1 VSETR
6 GAGCAEARERL
17 DDYVEGALE
26 GEERERVAAH
36 LTACTACRAEAEG
49 LASLLAEAAALP
61 REIRPPRDLWSGID
75 ARLEDAT
82 VAAPIPSAR
91 RPATGLPRWA
101 LAAAALALVL
111 VTAAVSSL
119 LTRRWDEAMALKVR
133 GAADGVEATA
143 PGTEPGATPADEP
156 GDEEARFLAASREL
170 LEGLEAQD
178 LTPETMA
185 IVRRNIAVIDAAIAE
200 LHVALRKD
208 PGNGELTRMLLATY
222 QRKIDLLEQAARAG
236 EG

>member
-1 VSETR
+1 V
-6 GAGCAEARERL
+6 RERL
-17 DDYVEGALE
+17 NDYAEGALE

-36 LTACTACRAEAEG
+36 LGTCAECRAEAEG

-61 REIRPPRDLWSGID
+61 REIHPPRDLWPGID
-75 ARLEDAT
+75 ARLDDAT
-82 VAAPIPSAR
+82 VPHLDDLRVR
-91 RPATGLPRWA
+91 RPGAGLPPWA

-111 VTAAVSSL
+111 VSAAASSL
-119 LTRRWDEAMALKVR
+119 LTRRWDEAMAHKVR
-133 GAADGVEATA
+133 RAGDGAAVTA
-143 PGTEPGATPADEP
+143 SGTEAGPAV

-170 LEGLEAQD
+170 LEGLESQD
-178 LTPETMA
+178 LSPETMA
-185 IVRRNIAVIDAAIAE
+185 IVRRNLTVIDAAIAE
-200 LHVALRKD
+200 LQVALRKD

>member
-1 VSETR
+1 VSEKR
-6 GAGCAEARERL
+6 GAGCAEVRERL

-26 GEERERVAAH
+26 GEERGRVAAH
-36 LTACTACRAEAEG
+36 VAACAACRAEAEG

-75 ARLEDAT
+75 ARLWDAT
-82 VAAPIPSAR
+82 VGGPVLSAR
-91 RPATGLPRWA
+91 RPAAGLPRWA
-101 LAAAALALVL
+101 LAAAALALV
-111 VTAAVSSL
+111 VVSAAVSSL
-119 LTRRWDEAMALKVR
+119 LTRRWDEAIAHKVR
-133 GAADGVEATA
+133 RAGGGVEATA
-143 PGTEPGATPADEP
+143 PGTESGTAV

-200 LHVALRKD
+200 LHAALRED

>member
-1 VSETR
+1 MSETR
-6 GAGCAEARERL
+6 EAGCAEARERL

-36 LTACTACRAEAEG
+36 LETCAECRAEAEG
-49 LASLLAEAAALP
+49 LASLLAEAAGLP
-61 REIRPPRDLWSGID
+61 REIRPPHDLWSGID
-75 ARLEDAT
+75 ARLNDAT
-82 VAAPIPSAR
+82 HR

-101 LAAAALALVL
+101 LAAAALALV
-111 VTAAVSSL
+111 VVSAAVSSF
-119 LTRRWDEAMALKVR
+119 LTRRWDEAMAHKVR
-133 GAADGVEATA
+133 RGVGGVEATA
-143 PGTEPGATPADEP
+143 PATEPGTAI
-156 GDEEARFLAASREL
+156 GDEEARFLVASREL

-178 LTPETMA
+178 LSPETMA
-185 IVRRNIAVIDAAIAE
+185 IVRRNLAVIDTAIAE
-200 LHVALRKD
+200 LHVALRRD

>member
-1 VSETR
+1 MSETR
-6 GAGCAEARERL
+6 RSGCAEARERL

-26 GEERERVAAH
+26 GEERERIAAH
-36 LTACTACRAEAEG
+36 LETCAECRSEAEG
-49 LASLLAEAAALP
+49 LASLLAKSAALP
-61 REIRPPRDLWSGID
+61 REIRPPRDLWAGID

-82 VAAPIPSAR
+82 VRRAR
-91 RPATGLPRWA
+91 RRPRRAAAGLPRWA
-101 LAAAALALVL
+101 LAAAALALVV

-133 GAADGVEATA
+133 RAGGGVETTA
-143 PGTEPGATPADEP
+143 RTEPGTVI

-178 LTPETMA
+178 LSPETMM
-185 IVRRNIAVIDAAIAE
+185 IVRRNVAVIDAAIAE

>member
-1 VSETR
+1 MSETR
-6 GAGCAEARERL
+6 GAGCAEVREL
-17 DDYVEGALE
+17 LNDYAEGALE

-36 LTACTACRAEAEG
+36 LEECAECRAEAEG

-61 REIRPPRDLWSGID
+61 HEIRPARDLWSGID

-82 VAAPIPSAR
+82 IR
-91 RPATGLPRWA
+91 RPAAGLPRWA
-101 LAAAALALVL
+101 LVAAALALVV

-133 GAADGVEATA
+133 RAGGGVEATA
-143 PGTEPGATPADEP
+143 PAAASDPAVGE
-156 GDEEARFLAASREL
+156 EEARFLAASREL

-178 LTPETMA
+178 LSPETMA
-185 IVRRNIAVIDAAIAE
+185 IVRRNVAVIDAAIAE